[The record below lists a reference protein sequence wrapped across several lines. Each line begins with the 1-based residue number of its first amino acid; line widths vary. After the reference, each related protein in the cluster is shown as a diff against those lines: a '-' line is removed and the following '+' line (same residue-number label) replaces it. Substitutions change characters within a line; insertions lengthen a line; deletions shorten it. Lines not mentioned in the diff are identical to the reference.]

1 MINYRNVIS
10 IIKEE
15 KDRQGLTLEML
26 SAKSGIARGTLNKL
40 MSSSTKSIKM
50 DHIAKLSNALD
61 IPLSQL
67 LEEEQTSDRQLP
79 PYWGYVRIAC
89 CTPSLKAT
97 DCKYNADII
106 ARHIRQLDS
115 EKVNVAVF
123 PELSVTGYTCGD
135 LMFNRTLLDN
145 ATAQVLRL
153 CNETADTNVLV
164 AVGMPL
170 SVKGRLYNC
179 AVMFN
184 KGKILA
190 VVPKS
195 YLPSYNEFYEGRYF
209 APAPENN
216 DYIMLGGQRV
226 LFGTKILLEDQLCRD
241 LVVACEVCEDL
252 WVADAPSNRHTAAG
266 ATAVLNLSA
275 SNESIGKSRYRCDMV
290 KMQSAKCICAYAYCS
305 CGPDESTSD
314 TVFSAHN
321 IISEYG
327 NMLAQS
333 ELFENNT
340 VMADIDVQFI
350 LNERNKLYNYR
361 KLPEGYQTV
370 YFSSQPDN
378 TEILRKFDAHPF
390 EADEQTCRLVLQ
402 MQAYALKKRL
412 SHTHADKLVLGVS
425 GGLDS
430 TLALIACANAL
441 KLANRPL
448 SDIVAITMPCFGT
461 TKRTYDNS
469 VALAQHYGATVMK
482 IDISDSVKQ
491 HLADIGH
498 NGNADVVLE
507 NAQARERTQILMDVA
522 NKVNGIVVGTGDLS
536 EIALGW
542 CTYNGDQ
549 MSMYA
554 VNCDIPK
561 TLVKQL
567 VKFVAQSQED
577 KLRQILT
584 DIADTPVSPE
594 LLPLNKGKLQQKTED
609 IIGPYELHDYFLHKF
624 VRMYFTK
631 EKILRLAE
639 DSFKDKYSRQE
650 LEKWLDVFMKRF
662 FAQQYK
668 RSAMPDGVR
677 VGSVNLSPRA
687 DWRMPSDISPDA
699 FNTKE
704 SNRQ

>member
-216 DYIMLGGQRV
+216 DYIMLGDQRV

-290 KMQSAKCICAYAYCS
+290 KTQSAKCICAYAYCS

-327 NMLAQS
+327 NVLAQS

-412 SHTHADKLVLGVS
+412 LHTHADKLVLGVS

-522 NKVNGIVVGTGDLS
+522 NKVNGIVVGTGNCFGLVHLQRRSDVDVCGKLRHSQNIGQTTCKICGAVAGRQTQTNTHGYCRHSGKSRTVAPQQGKTSTKNRRYYRTVRIARLLS
-536 EIALGW
+536 SQICQNVFYQRKNSQAGRR
-542 CTYNGDQ
+542 
-549 MSMYA
+549 
-554 VNCDIPK
+554 
-561 TLVKQL
+561 
-567 VKFVAQSQED
+567 FVQ
-577 KLRQILT
+577 RQILASG
-584 DIADTPVSPE
+584 I
-594 LLPLNKGKLQQKTED
+594 GKVARCV
-609 IIGPYELHDYFLHKF
+609 YEAFLRTT
-624 VRMYFTK
+624 V
-631 EKILRLAE
+631 
-639 DSFKDKYSRQE
+639 Q
-650 LEKWLDVFMKRF
+650 
-662 FAQQYK
+662 
-668 RSAMPDGVR
+668 
-677 VGSVNLSPRA
+677 
-687 DWRMPSDISPDA
+687 A
-699 FNTKE
+699 F
-704 SNRQ
+704 RHA